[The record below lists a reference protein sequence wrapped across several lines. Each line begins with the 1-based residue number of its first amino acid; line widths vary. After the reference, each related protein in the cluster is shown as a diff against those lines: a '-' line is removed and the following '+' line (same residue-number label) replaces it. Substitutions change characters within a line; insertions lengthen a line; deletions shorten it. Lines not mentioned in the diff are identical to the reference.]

1 MLLSPLPSWPV
12 VAAAH
17 SAAARGPKV
26 TQSLHQAVGVV
37 GAVGD
42 RDGAGGVDHR

>member
-17 SAAARGPKV
+17 SAAARGRKV
-26 TQSLHQAVGVV
+26 AQSLHQAVAV
-37 GAVGD
+37 GAAGD
-42 RDGAGGVDHR
+42 REGVGGVDHR